1 MSEIIN
7 ISENIKENLEKK
19 KEKYPNLRDFYY
31 DENSDTL
38 TYNGETICPASYALS
53 HTAQVFFQMVP
64 QDIFDYLKNGFYYQS
79 SAELEKINDML
90 KKELVIT
97 EEEQNQLKTFVKQY
111 IKRLEIY
118 MNNKLLFDQGLN
130 DLDLNAF
137 INNLLARKGII
148 ESVNNNTYYSVAA
161 SIIKNEYDSIINQI
175 NTKNSEQVNDLENEM
190 TRQMTL
196 TRKPPKSVS
205 YIFPE
210 QEDVDKEIEKNQ
222 HLGMA
227 GFTSIILIIATVVTV
242 GMYLAAKL
250 L

>member
-1 MSEIIN
+1 
-7 ISENIKENLEKK
+7 
-19 KEKYPNLRDFYY
+19 
-31 DENSDTL
+31 
-38 TYNGETICPASYALS
+38 
-53 HTAQVFFQMVP
+53 MVP

-175 NTKNSEQVNDLENEM
+175 NTQNSEQVNDLENEM

-242 GMYLAAKL
+242 GMYLAAIL